1 MEPLVKK
8 GKKRIRNA
16 GGVSQ
21 PAGEA
26 ATNPPPVNYIYRV
39 FISYSANHNKGTC
52 SGQFTL
58 RAAAVG
64 RFVKDV

>member
-1 MEPLVKK
+1 MKK

-26 ATNPPPVNYIYRV
+26 AKIPPPVNYIYCV
-39 FISYSANHNKGTC
+39 LS
-52 SGQFTL
+52 
-58 RAAAVG
+58 RAK
-64 RFVKDV
+64 KD

>member
-26 ATNPPPVNYIYRV
+26 AKIPPPVNYIYCV
-39 FISYSANHNKGTC
+39 LS
-52 SGQFTL
+52 
-58 RAAAVG
+58 RAK
-64 RFVKDV
+64 KD